1 MAKSNNTR
9 DRGFTVAKIN
19 LHRQIHAGRRAKLRT
34 RFLTDGLHTF
44 TESEVLEFALGFV
57 LPRVDTNLA
66 AHSLLNRFGSL
77 TAIMDAKPADL
88 QAAYGIGEQAAI
100 FLSFLQQCHTYLAK
114 QSVKTVK
121 LMSPGKARRYLQPL
135 MKSYSVE
142 QFVVVCLDK
151 ADNVKS
157 VNGVTN
163 NELDK
168 VYLNIREIISLVTAQ
183 KAAKVI
189 IAHNHLN
196 ECPEP
201 STSDMNTTRRLV
213 RLFHLLDV
221 EIIDHLIFA
230 GDKDYSFAESGMLQ
244 VFKEEAAKHI

>member
-1 MAKSNNTR
+1 MANTPKISPKP
-9 DRGFTVAKIN
+9 TVVDKEL
-19 LHRQIHAGRRAKLRT
+19 LHSQIHAGRRAKLRT
-34 RFLTDGLHTF
+34 RFLTDGLGTF

-77 TAIMDAKPADL
+77 TAVMDAKPADL
-88 QAAYGIGEQAAI
+88 QEAYGIGEQAAI

-121 LMSPGKARRYLQPL
+121 LLSPGRARRYLQPL

-201 STSDMNTTRRLV
+201 SVSDMNTTRRLV
-213 RLFHLLDV
+213 RLFQLLGIELV
-221 EIIDHLIFA
+221 DHLIFA
-230 GDKDYSFAESGMLQ
+230 DDQAYSFADTGLLH
-244 VFKEEAAKHI
+244 VFKAEAAKHI

>member
-1 MAKSNNTR
+1 MDKEL
-9 DRGFTVAKIN
+9 
-19 LHRQIHAGRRAKLRT
+19 LHSQIHAGRRAKLRT
-34 RFLTDGLHTF
+34 RFLTDGLGTF
-44 TESEVLEFALGFV
+44 TESEVLEFALTFV

-77 TAIMDAKPADL
+77 TAVMDAKPADL
-88 QAAYGIGEQAAI
+88 QGAYGVGEQAAI
-100 FLSFLQQCHTYLAK
+100 FLSFLRQCHTYLAK

-121 LMSPGKARRYLQPL
+121 LLSPGATRRYLQPL

-142 QFVVVCLDK
+142 QFVVVCLDT

-157 VNGVTN
+157 VNAVTN
-163 NELDK
+163 NELNK
-168 VYLNIREIISLVTAQ
+168 VYLNIREIISLVTSQ

-196 ECPEP
+196 ERPDP
-201 STSDMNTTRRLV
+201 SVSDMNTTRRLV
-213 RLFHLLDV
+213 RLFQLLDIELV
-221 EIIDHLIFA
+221 DHMIFA
-230 GDKDYSFAESGMLQ
+230 GDRAYSFADTGMLN